1 MRQLVLVSG
10 SPGAGKSTLARP
22 LATSLDLP
30 LLSKDAIKETLF
42 DVLGHVAEDD
52 LVSSRRLGAAA
63 MELLWRLAG
72 ECPAVVLEAN
82 FRGQSTYER
91 ERVLALSSRPI
102 EVYCRVP
109 PDVAAARYAT
119 RGATHL
125 HHPVHVART
134 ISAELLA
141 EFRHPFGLGPVIEVD
156 TTQPVDIDAVATT
169 VRAALHQHSL

>member
-22 LATSLDLP
+22 LAASLDLP

-42 DVLGHVAEDD
+42 DVLGHVADDD
-52 LVSSRRLGAAA
+52 LVSSRRLGGAA
-63 MELLWRLAG
+63 MELLWRLARV
-72 ECPAVVLEAN
+72 CPAVVLEAN
-82 FRGQSTYER
+82 FRSQSTDER
-91 ERVLALSSRPI
+91 QRVLALSSRPI
-102 EVYCRVP
+102 EVHCRVP
-109 PDVAAARYAT
+109 PGVAAARYAT

-134 ISAELLA
+134 ISAHLLA

-156 TTQPVDIDAVATT
+156 TSGHVDTEAVA
-169 VRAALHQHSL
+169 VAVQAALSGHSM